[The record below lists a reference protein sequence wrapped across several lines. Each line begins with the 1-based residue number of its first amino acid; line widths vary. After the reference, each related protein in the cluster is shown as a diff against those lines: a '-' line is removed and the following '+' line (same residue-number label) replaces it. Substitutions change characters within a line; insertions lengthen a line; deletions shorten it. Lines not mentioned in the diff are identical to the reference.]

1 MLQPFKNLK
10 LLPSKKTKVSRTWIL
25 GKHIKH
31 CETVKPEAPEQGNTI
46 MAIMTRSTLLAVA
59 ASSLAVAS
67 AFMAPPI
74 PALSLRS
81 SSARSLSAT
90 SPIRRERQQARVA
103 TRMQVEQL
111 AEHATLLAAYPEG
124 LVNGMTAYFNLCTS
138 HYL

>member
-1 MLQPFKNLK
+1 
-10 LLPSKKTKVSRTWIL
+10 
-25 GKHIKH
+25 
-31 CETVKPEAPEQGNTI
+31 
-46 MAIMTRSTLLAVA
+46 MAIGTRSSLLAVA
-59 ASSLAVAS
+59 ASFLAVAS
-67 AFMAPPI
+67 AFLSPAV

-90 SPIRRERQQARVA
+90 SPIRRERQPARVA

-111 AEHATLLAAYPEG
+111 AEHATLLAAAYPEG